1 VQVLLNGKA
10 EIRPVTVGASD
21 ALRTQITSGLNPGDQ
36 VITATV
42 SSSVPTNS
50 NGGGLFG
57 GGGGGRGSFGGGGGR
72 GPVQV
77 GP

>member
-1 VQVLLNGKA
+1 M
-10 EIRPVTVGASD
+10 
-21 ALRTQITSGLNPGDQ
+21 SGLNPGDQ

-42 SSSVPTNS
+42 SSTVPTNTS
-50 NGGGLFG
+50 GGGLF